1 MGPKTGQPMTFDPHG
16 CLSEVEI
23 IRIGQLS
30 DAPVMKEGE
39 LDGKAID

>member
-1 MGPKTGQPMTFDPHG
+1 MGPKVGQPMTFDPHG
-16 CLSEVEI
+16 CLSEVKI
-23 IRIGQLS
+23 IRISQLS